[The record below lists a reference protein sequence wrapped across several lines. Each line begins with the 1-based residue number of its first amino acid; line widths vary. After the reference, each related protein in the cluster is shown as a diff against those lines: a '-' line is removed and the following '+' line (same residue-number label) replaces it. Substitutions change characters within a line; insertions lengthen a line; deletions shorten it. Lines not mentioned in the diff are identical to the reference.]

1 MSSPKAVHA
10 QAPQPQ
16 YIDRVLIQ
24 NGYGRII
31 NVRTQAIPLQRSRC
45 WAYGPFAAFASY
57 GPFAPFGASHVCI

>member
-1 MSSPKAVHA
+1 MSSPQAVHA

-45 WAYGPFAAFASY
+45 WAFAAYGPLCILGPFAS
-57 GPFAPFGASHVCI
+57 FGSGHVCI